1 MGILLFSLFALFL
14 IADIPIAISIGL
26 SSLLALAIAT
36 NVPLAVVA
44 QRMYAA
50 VDSFPMMA
58 IPYFIVAGALME
70 RGGISRRLIN
80 LASSLVGS
88 LPGGL
93 GQVTVLTSMFFAA
106 ISGSG
111 PATTAAIGGI
121 MIPAMERSNYNRSF
135 ATALQATAGALGPLI
150 PPSILFI
157 TFGVATG
164 ESIGDL
170 FLSGALPGVLV
181 GLSLMIM
188 VYFISK
194 KNGYV
199 GTGNKASIKDVLN
212 NAKQASWALM
222 MPVIILGGIYGGVF
236 TPTEAAV
243 VSAIYGLIV
252 GFFVYRELK
261 LSDLPKIFV
270 QSAVTSAMV
279 MYVIATASAFSW
291 IMSNAQIPTQI
302 ANFIIQ
308 LAPNKYILLLFL
320 NILLLITGCFIELN
334 AAIVILAPLMM
345 PIMVKMGVDPIH
357 FGAIMVTNLCLG
369 LVTPPLGVN
378 LYVASGIS
386 KLRIEEVAKSLIPF
400 LAAAIVA
407 LMLIT
412 YIPEISLYLPKVMGK

>member
-1 MGILLFSLFALFL
+1 MAVLLFLLFALFL
-14 IADIPIAISIGL
+14 VANIPIAVAIGL
-26 SSLLALAIAT
+26 ASILALAIAT
-36 NVPLAVVA
+36 DVPLMVVA

-50 VDSFPMMA
+50 VDSFPLMA

-70 RGGISRRLIN
+70 SGGISRRLIN
-80 LASSLVGS
+80 LASSLVGA

-93 GQVTVLTSMFFAA
+93 GQVSVLTSMFFSA

-111 PATTAAIGGI
+111 PATTAAIGGV
-121 MIPAMERSNYNRSF
+121 MIPAMERHNYSRSF

-150 PPSILFI
+150 PPSVLFI

-170 FLSGALPGVLV
+170 FIAGAVPGILV
-181 GLSLMIM
+181 GLSLMVT
-188 VYFISK
+188 VYIIAK

-199 GTGNKASIKDVLN
+199 GTGQRTSWRDICKH
-212 NAKQASWALM
+212 AKEASWALL

-243 VSAIYGLIV
+243 VSAVYGLVV
-252 GFFVYRELK
+252 GMFIYRELK
-261 LSDLPKIFV
+261 LSDLPNIFV
-270 QSAVTSAMV
+270 KSAVTSAMV

-291 IMSNAQIPTQI
+291 ILSNERVPAQI
-302 ANFIIQ
+302 ANFMVG
-308 LAPNKYILLLFL
+308 AVPSPILLLLLL

-334 AAIVILAPLMM
+334 AAVVILAPLLM
-345 PIMVKMGVDPIH
+345 PVMINIGIDPIH
-357 FGAIMVTNLCLG
+357 FGAIMVANLCMG

-386 KLRIEEVAKSLIPF
+386 KMKIEELSKAIIPF
-400 LAAAIVA
+400 MAAAIVA
-407 LMLIT
+407 LLIIT
-412 YIPEISLYLPKVMGK
+412 YIPEVSLGLLKIFGK

>member
-334 AAIVILAPLMM
+334 AAIVILAPLLM

-407 LMLIT
+407 LLLIT

>member
-1 MGILLFSLFALFL
+1 MGPLIFTLFAIFL
-14 IADIPIAISIGL
+14 VANIPIAVSIGL
-26 SSLLALAIAT
+26 SSLLALAIGT
-36 NVPLAVVA
+36 NVPLTIVA

-70 RGGISRRLIN
+70 RGGISKRLIN
-80 LASSLVGS
+80 FASSLVGS
-88 LPGGL
+88 LTGGL
-93 GQVTVLTSMFFAA
+93 GQVSVLTSMFFAA

-111 PATTAAIGGI
+111 PATTAAIGSI
-121 MIPAMERSNYNRSF
+121 MIPAMERNNYSRSF

-170 FLSGALPGVLV
+170 FISGAVPGILV
-181 GLSLMIM
+181 GLSLMFT
-188 VYFISK
+188 VYIIAK
-194 KNGYV
+194 RKGYA
-199 GTGNKASIKDVLN
+199 GTGHRTSIKELVKS
-212 NAKQASWALM
+212 AKDASWALL
-222 MPVIILGGIYGGVF
+222 MPVIILGGIYGGIF

-243 VSAIYGLIV
+243 VSAVYGLLV
-252 GFFVYRELK
+252 GMFVYKELK
-261 LSDLPKIFV
+261 LSDLAGIFV
-270 QSAVTSAMV
+270 KSAVTSAMV

-291 IMSNAQIPTQI
+291 ILSNEQVPTKI
-302 ANFIIQ
+302 ANFLIGI
-308 LAPNKYILLLFL
+308 APNPIMFLLLV
-320 NILLLITGCFIELN
+320 NILLLIVGCFIELN
-334 AAIVILAPLMM
+334 AAIVILAPLLL
-345 PIMVKMGVDPIH
+345 PVVLQMGIDPIH

-386 KLRIEEVAKSLIPF
+386 GLSIEKVSKALVPF
-400 LAAAIVA
+400 LAAAIIA

-412 YIPEISLYLPKVMGK
+412 YIPQISLALVQLVSK

>member
-1 MGILLFSLFALFL
+1 MGIILFSLFILFL
-14 IADIPIAISIGL
+14 IAGIPIAVCIGL
-26 SSLLALAIAT
+26 SALLTLAIAT
-36 NVPLAVVA
+36 NVPLVVVA

-111 PATTAAIGGI
+111 PATTAAIGSI
-121 MIPAMERSNYNRSF
+121 MIPAMERHNYSRSF

-164 ESIGDL
+164 ESVGAL
-170 FLSGALPGVLV
+170 FLSGAIPGILV
-181 GLSLMIM
+181 GLSLM
-188 VYFISK
+188 VTVFIIAK
-194 KNGYV
+194 RNGYV
-199 GTGNKASIKDVLN
+199 GTGHRSSLKDIWINVKN
-212 NAKQASWALM
+212 ASWALL
-222 MPVIILGGIYGGVF
+222 MPIIILGGIYGGIF

-243 VSAIYGLIV
+243 VSAVYGLIV
-252 GFFVYRELK
+252 GMFIYRELK
-261 LSDLPKIFV
+261 LQDLAGIFLK
-270 QSAVTSAMV
+270 SAVTSSMV

-291 IMSNAQIPTQI
+291 ILSIAQIPSQI
-302 ANFIIQ
+302 ANFMIGI
-308 LAPNKYILLLFL
+308 APSPVLLLLLL
-320 NILLLITGCFIELN
+320 NIFLLFVGCFIELN
-334 AAIVILAPLMM
+334 AAIVILAPLLM
-345 PIMVKMGVDPIH
+345 PVMIKMGVHPIH
-357 FGAIMVTNLCLG
+357 FGTIMVTNLCLG

-386 KLRIEEVAKSLIPF
+386 KLRLEDVSKAIIPF
-400 LAAAIVA
+400 IGAAIVV
-407 LMLIT
+407 LLIIT
-412 YIPEISLYLPKVMGK
+412 YIPSISLYLPKVLGR